1 MALQGYRLTREEPL
15 RIAISGRSGCGN
27 TTVSRILAETLD
39 ISFIN
44 YTFRS
49 LSGEVNL
56 PLAEIL
62 ERAKTDFSYDRMVD
76 TRQVELAMEASCVL
90 GSRLAIWMLKSAD
103 LKVYLT
109 ASEEVRARR
118 IQAREGGSLSE
129 IRSFTSMRD
138 AEDTRR
144 YLELY
149 GIDNTNVSIADLII
163 DTETR
168 MPDAIVS
175 VILGEL
181 LERGLVVRDQ
191 G

>member
-1 MALQGYRLTREEPL
+1 MIHGYYVPEGKEV

-49 LSGEVNL
+49 LAQEL
-56 PLAEIL
+56 RMPLAEII
-62 ERAKTDFSYDRMVD
+62 EKAKTDFTFDRMVD
-76 TRQVELAMEASCVL
+76 TKQVELARASSCVL
-90 GSRLAIWMLKSAD
+90 GSRLAIWMLAEAD

-118 IQAREGGSLSE
+118 ITSREGGNFEEHLA
-129 IRSFTSMRD
+129 FTAMRD
-138 AEDTRR
+138 SEDTRR

-149 GIDNTNVSIADLII
+149 AIDNTDFEFADIVI
-163 DTETR
+163 DTETHV
-168 MPDAIVS
+168 PEEIALT
-175 VILGEL
+175 ILGRL
-181 LERGLVVRDQ
+181 QDKGLVAR